1 MTSIKTETAHPPLGS
16 SSENGVLMRR
26 ATYAAVCVALF
37 LIALKAVAFSMTGSV
52 AMLGTLFDSLLD
64 GSASMVNLLAV
75 RHALTPADR
84 EHRFGHGKAEALAG
98 LGQAFFI
105 FGSSGYITFEAISR
119 IVDPKPLTNSTVGI
133 AVTVIAIAITLALV
147 AYQRHV
153 VSRTNSLAIA
163 ADSIHYRGDLLM
175 NLAVIA
181 AFILSGLLGMH
192 WADPAFGIVI
202 AALIAYSAWQIVR
215 AAYDQLMDHELSLDD
230 RERIKTIA
238 MGHPEVISIHDLRT
252 RASGVQLF
260 IQFHL
265 ELEPDISLMKAHE
278 ISDDVEA
285 QVREAFGGAE
295 VMIHQDP
302 AGLEELTRLERV

>member
-1 MTSIKTETAHPPLGS
+1 
-16 SSENGVLMRR
+16 MRR
-26 ATYAAVCVALF
+26 ATYAAV
-37 LIALKAVAFSMTGSV
+37 AVAAVLIVLKTAAFFMTGSV
-52 AMLGTLFDSLLD
+52 AMLGALFDSVLD

-98 LGQAFFI
+98 LGQAFII
-105 FGSSGYITFEAISR
+105 FGSAGYIAFEAFNR
-119 IVDPKPLTNSTVGI
+119 IFDPQPLAHSSVGI
-133 AVTVIAIAITLALV
+133 AVSLVAIILTFALV
-147 AYQRHV
+147 AYQRYV

-181 AFILSGLLGMH
+181 AFVFSGFLGMH
-192 WADPAFGIVI
+192 WADPVLGVMI
-202 AALIAYSAWQIVR
+202 AVMIAYSAWQIIR
-215 AAYDQLMDHELSLDD
+215 AAYNQLMDHELSLDD

-238 MGHPEVISIHDLRT
+238 MAHPEVVSIHDLRT
-252 RASGVQLF
+252 RAAGVQLF

-265 ELEPDISLMKAHE
+265 ELETDISLMKAHE

-285 QVREAFGGAE
+285 KVRKAFQGAE
-295 VMIHQDP
+295 VIIHQDP